1 MLKYNL
7 FFKRAFDFWASLVVC
22 IILIPVWLLVS
33 IFIKL
38 DSKGPVFFK
47 QDRRTKDG
55 RVFQMLKFRSM
66 VVNAEKI
73 GTGIFSYNNDPR
85 ITKVGAILRRT
96 SIDEI
101 PQLLNVIMGDISIVG
116 PRPCVTYELGD
127 FDSLNQ
133 KYRKRFNVK
142 GGITGLAQVEG
153 RNENSWD
160 EKVILDNEYIDRF
173 SKEGVWLDFKI
184 ICKTIINVLSS
195 KNINESK
202 FADGISDVEST
213 EMSNEEIIR
222 LAHLPDK
229 EQI

>member
-160 EKVILDNEYIDRF
+160 EKVMLDNEYIDRF